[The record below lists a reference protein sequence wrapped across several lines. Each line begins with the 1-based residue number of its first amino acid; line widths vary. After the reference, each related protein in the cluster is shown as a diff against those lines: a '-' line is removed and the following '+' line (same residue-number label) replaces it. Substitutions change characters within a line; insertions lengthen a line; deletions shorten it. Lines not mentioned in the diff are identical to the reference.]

1 MSLITGMSGITV
13 NPEAE
18 KIAEEMM
25 MLEDGI
31 NLENDAVIEAMI
43 TGLNPF
49 EDRSDLD
56 DEDEFCN
63 DPSNIADESLNSL
76 DSFLA
81 SLVDDDDPIRTHSGS
96 LGYKDSKASFDDNYS
111 DDLEDDDDP
120 IRTHSGSLG
129 YKDSKANFNSNFSD
143 ASRNKDNNN
152 TSSGSIGQKGTSA
165 KDPAM
170 ESELFLAS
178 LAEDEDDSLAMEGWL
193 SNKIQKH
200 YDDRF
205 ANDLRTLGM
214 PQYDNSHVN
223 KLYENKKYDAIINY
237 LTKWKNNVLTQA
249 GKISDP
255 NNKKEIKAKQKAAK
269 RLVNMA
275 NIGLVAFQSEKMMM
289 DEMAKGADKKAASKI
304 VRKKIRDYEKA
315 LKDSSKLDSATEA
328 AFDIV
333 ENWLIADESA
343 SMDDESNGNTVGT
356 DMSKAN
362 FEGNYSNGNRD
373 TKSNMSHDGSEGYDD
388 SQASFEDNFA
398 GYEIDDDDPI
408 LTGNGSVGQKN
419 STAKDPAHESFD
431 FIDEDEEDEAM
442 EAFFEELDYS
452 MDIAE
457 ESIFGSDFDRRHMI
471 KAGPLAKKAKKLMK
485 EGKRAKRKKAYSE
498 AISLFKEAKKIYQ
511 KLLDTAKNMRNEVVN
526 KDAHGSSFNT
536 SNDGNLS
543 GLGYFSSKGD
553 TISRNTDQKNHVI
566 NWCMMRIEDCNNKI
580 DSIKD
585 KIASESYIGDE
596 DEWDSY
602 DDPIDMIM
610 SELNDEFND

>member
-1 MSLITGMSGITV
+1 MSLITGMSGITA

-25 MLEDGI
+25 MLDDGI

-56 DEDEFCN
+56 DEDEFCS
-63 DPSNIADESLNSL
+63 DTSNIADESLNSL

-81 SLVDDDDPIRTHSGS
+81 SLVDDDDPIRTHPGS

-120 IRTHSGSLG
+120 IRTHPGSLG

-214 PQYDNSHVN
+214 SQYDKSHVN

-249 GKISDP
+249 GKINDP

-333 ENWLIADESA
+333 ENWLIADES
-343 SMDDESNGNTVGT
+343 SSTDEELNGNTVGT

-431 FIDEDEEDEAM
+431 SLYEEYDDEAM
-442 EAFFEELDYS
+442 EALCDELDNTNI
-452 MDIAE
+452 IAE
-457 ESIFGSDFDRRHMI
+457 ESIFGADFDSSRQI
-471 KAGPLAKKAKKLMK
+471 TNGPIAKKANTLFRQA
-485 EGKRAKRKKAYSE
+485 KRAAFHKSYAD
-498 AISLFKEAKKIYQ
+498 AIKGFNEAKKLYK
-511 KLLDTAKNMRNEVVN
+511 KLLASAKNMRNETVN
-526 KDAHGSSFNT
+526 SDNVYHGIKGKTITRNT
-536 SNDGNLS
+536 S
-543 GLGYFSSKGD
+543 
-553 TISRNTDQKNHVI
+553 TKNAVI
-566 NWCMMRIEDCNNKI
+566 NWCTTKMADCDNRINKI
-580 DSIKD
+580 KNKIGNESFIESDFDDSD
-585 KIASESYIGDE
+585 DFASETFN
-596 DEWDSY
+596 
-602 DDPIDMIM
+602 DPIDMIM